1 MKSPIKY
8 FGGKNGMANK
18 IIPYFPE
25 GYTKLTYVEPF
36 CGSAAMLFHKERSDV
51 EIIND
56 LDQNIYHL
64 FKTLID
70 PEAFKEF
77 KHLSDLSLYS
87 EDIFNQYLKDLKTD
101 ITDVERAYKFFY
113 CNRVAYNGIGGFS
126 SSNVVRRKMSK
137 SVSDFLSAVDGLF
150 DIHNRLSN
158 VVVHQRD
165 ALELIKK
172 WDKEGVFMY
181 LDSPYALETRSSG
194 GYKHD
199 MTDEQQDEYLRTLLS
214 IENAKVLVSG
224 YNCDRY
230 NVLDRAGWK
239 RVDIEIKTQNNNRV
253 GKVKVE
259 SLWFNY

>member
-18 IIPYFPE
+18 ILPFFPDNYE
-25 GYTKLTYVEPF
+25 KMTYLEAF
-36 CGSAAMLFHKERSDV
+36 CGSGAMLFHKERSDV

-56 LDQNIYHL
+56 LDNNIYSL

-70 PEAFKEF
+70 PTMFDQF
-77 KHLSDLSLYS
+77 KHMCDLSLYS
-87 EDIFNQYLKDLKTD
+87 EQVFKEYQTDLKTELD
-101 ITDVERAYKFFY
+101 VVERAYKFFY

-137 SVSDFLSAVDGLF
+137 SVSDYLSAIDGLF
-150 DIHNRLSN
+150 NVHDRLSN
-158 VVVHQRD
+158 VVVHNKNAFD
-165 ALELIKK
+165 LITK
-172 WDKEGVFMY
+172 WDKPNVFMY

-199 MTDEQQDEYLRTLLS
+199 MNDEEQDEYLNILLS
-214 IENAKVLVSG
+214 ITDAKVLVSG
-224 YNCDRY
+224 YNCERY

-239 RVDIEIKTQNNNRV
+239 RYDMEIKTQNGNRE
-253 GKVKVE
+253 GKSKVE
-259 SLWFNY
+259 SLWYNY